1 MTGGSAITLI
11 FTSSR
16 WTAAWQGLSA
26 VRFLAVL
33 VAEEL
38 FPSEPV
44 SGPGSQA
51 VVRLATTRVTA
62 RSRIPF
68 PVTRFLERFVAV
80 LLLAWLPMQASA
92 LPALALLCEQEQTS
106 AAKHDVSAAVHDHHT
121 MAAHSHASDDDG
133 AGGTGHDHGNGCCH
147 HLFSAVVPAS
157 LDAPR
162 ESGSPL
168 DLTPLFNLFSF
179 FPEQPQRP
187 PLT

>member
-16 WTAAWQGLSA
+16 WTAAWPGLSA

-38 FPSEPV
+38 FPSEPI

-51 VVRLATTRVTA
+51 VVRLANA
-62 RSRIPF
+62 KSRIAF

-106 AAKHDVSAAVHDHHT
+106 AAKHDVSAAAHGHH
-121 MAAHSHASDDDG
+121 DG
-133 AGGTGHDHGNGCCH
+133 AGHHQHVDGDDEVGSAAHDHGNGCCH
-147 HLFSAVVPAS
+147 HLFSAVLPVS
-157 LDAPR
+157 LDAPP
-162 ESGSPL
+162 ESASAL
-168 DLTPLFNLFSF
+168 DLTLLSSLTSF

-187 PLT
+187 PLA